1 MSIRRSPTMNMA
13 FKKEVIKKAF
23 RYGEAWGKL
32 YNKHLGRW
40 KKLFFYD
47 MVTLIYPLY
56 IIFP

>member
-1 MSIRRSPTMNMA
+1 MNMA